1 MSQMPLADVSWE
13 RMIRAVEK
21 VRERLQRAAAALA
34 GAGVPYAVAGGNAV
48 AAWVSRVD
56 EAAVRNTRDV
66 DILLRRSDLEAAAA
80 ALSQAG
86 FIRRHVSG
94 IEMFLDGPRA
104 KARDAVHIVLAGEKV
119 RPQYLEP
126 APDVAEA
133 EDAPLF
139 RILALD
145 ALVRMKL
152 TSFRDK
158 DRMHLR
164 DLLDVGLID
173 GTWRDKLPPELA
185 ARLQELLDNPEG

>member
-21 VRERLQRAAAALA
+21 VRERLQRAAAAL
-34 GAGVPYAVAGGNAV
+34 
-48 AAWVSRVD
+48 
-56 EAAVRNTRDV
+56 
-66 DILLRRSDLEAAAA
+66 
-80 ALSQAG
+80 SQAG
-86 FIRRHVSG
+86 FIRRHVAG

-104 KARDAVHIVLAGEKV
+104 KAREAVHIVLAGEKV
-119 RPQYLEP
+119 RPQYVEP
-126 APDVAEA
+126 APDVSEA

-139 RILALD
+139 RILRIE

-152 TSFRDK
+152 TSFQDK

-164 DLLDVGLID
+164 DLLDAGLID

-185 ARLQELLDNPEG
+185 ARMQKLLDHPEG